1 MLQCNITK
9 DLRKSFLYSGATIT
23 MNLSLIKKL
32 HALDLHRIG
41 VLSILSRWG
50 QSLVVLMVAAILAVW
65 LIGPKTGAGLF
76 DLAHYLVPAEAR
88 ALILGT
94 DSAEI
99 LTADESAGQLKL
111 WSSTGRDIPSI
122 ARQAA
127 LIPSHLIDHSAID
140 RGILRTEAERKAVTT
155 HLAKKFGLSPEDTAH
170 YVAQAIAV
178 GKEVN
183 LDPTLIL
190 AVMATESSF
199 NPRAES
205 RAGAQGL
212 MQVRTHVHQ
221 EKFEPYGG
229 PLAAFI
235 PEANIRVGALILKA
249 CIAKAGSL
257 EAGLKRYLGAPNAAS
272 GINTYTG
279 KVFSEREELRSIA
292 RRFGNN
298 V

>member
-1 MLQCNITK
+1 MNQYIFDKLQV
-9 DLRKSFLYSGATIT
+9 
-23 MNLSLIKKL
+23 
-32 HALDLHRIG
+32 LDLHKMD
-41 VLSILSRWG
+41 LLAALKRWG
-50 QSLVVLMVAAILAVW
+50 QSMIALLVAAVLTVW

-99 LTADESAGQLKL
+99 LAADESAGQLKL
-111 WSSTGRDIPSI
+111 WNSAGRDIPSI
-122 ARQAA
+122 ASQAA
-127 LIPSHLIDHSAID
+127 LIPSHLIDHSAMD
-140 RGILRTEAERKAVTT
+140 RSILRTESERKAVSS
-155 HLAKKFGLSPEDTAH
+155 HLAKKFQLSPEDTAH

-257 EAGLKRYLGAPNAAS
+257 EAGLKNYLGAPNAAS

-279 KVFSEREELRSIA
+279 KVLSEREELRSIA
-292 RRFGNN
+292 RRFSNN

>member
-1 MLQCNITK
+1 
-9 DLRKSFLYSGATIT
+9 
-23 MNLSLIKKL
+23 MNLSLTKKL
-32 HALDLHRIG
+32 HALELHRIG
-41 VLSILSRWG
+41 ALSVLSRWG
-50 QSLVVLMVAAILAVW
+50 HSLVVLLVAAILAVW

-140 RGILRTEAERKAVTT
+140 RGILRTDAERKAVTS
-155 HLAKKFGLSPEDTAH
+155 HLTKKFGLSPEDTAH
-170 YVAQAIAV
+170 YVAQAITV

-190 AVMATESSF
+190 AVMAIESSF

-229 PLAAFI
+229 SLAAFI

-257 EAGLKRYLGAPNAAS
+257 EAGLKHYLGAPNAAS

>member
-1 MLQCNITK
+1 
-9 DLRKSFLYSGATIT
+9 

-32 HALDLHRIG
+32 HALELHRIE
-41 VLSILSRWG
+41 VLSVLSRWG

-122 ARQAA
+122 ANQAA

-140 RGILRTEAERKAVTT
+140 RGILRTDAERKAVTS
-155 HLAKKFGLSPEDTAH
+155 HLTKKFGLSPEDTAH
-170 YVAQAIAV
+170 YVAQAITV

-190 AVMATESSF
+190 AVMAIESSF

-257 EAGLKRYLGAPNAAS
+257 EAGLKHYLGAPNAAS

-292 RRFGNN
+292 RRFNNN

>member
-1 MLQCNITK
+1 
-9 DLRKSFLYSGATIT
+9 
-23 MNLSLIKKL
+23 MNLSLTKKL
-32 HALDLHRIG
+32 HALELHRIG
-41 VLSILSRWG
+41 ALSVLSRWG
-50 QSLVVLMVAAILAVW
+50 DSLVVLLVAAILAVW

-127 LIPSHLIDHSAID
+127 LIPSHVIDHSAID
-140 RGILRTEAERKAVTT
+140 RGILRTDAERKAVTS
-155 HLAKKFGLSPEDTAH
+155 HLTKKFGLSPEDTAH

-190 AVMATESSF
+190 AVMAIESSF

-212 MQVRTHVHQ
+212 MQILTHVHQ

-257 EAGLKRYLGAPNAAS
+257 EAGLKNYLGAPNAAS

>member
-1 MLQCNITK
+1 
-9 DLRKSFLYSGATIT
+9 
-23 MNLSLIKKL
+23 MNLSLTKKL
-32 HALDLHRIG
+32 HALELHRIG
-41 VLSILSRWG
+41 ALSVLSRWG
-50 QSLVVLMVAAILAVW
+50 DSLVVLLVAAILAVW

-94 DSAEI
+94 DSAEM
-99 LTADESAGQLKL
+99 LTADETAGQLKL

-140 RGILRTEAERKAVTT
+140 RGILRTDAERKAVTS
-155 HLAKKFGLSPEDTAH
+155 HLTKKFGLSPEDTAH

-190 AVMATESSF
+190 AVMAIESSF

-257 EAGLKRYLGAPNAAS
+257 EAGLKNYLGAPNAAS

>member
-1 MLQCNITK
+1 
-9 DLRKSFLYSGATIT
+9 
-23 MNLSLIKKL
+23 MNLSLTKKL
-32 HALDLHRIG
+32 HALELHRIG
-41 VLSILSRWG
+41 ALSVLLRWG
-50 QSLVVLMVAAILAVW
+50 HSLLVLLVAAILAVW

-140 RGILRTEAERKAVTT
+140 RGILRTDAERKAVTS
-155 HLAKKFGLSPEDTAH
+155 HLTKKFGLSPEDTAH

-190 AVMATESSF
+190 AVMAIESSF

-257 EAGLKRYLGAPNAAS
+257 EAGLKNYLGAPNAAS